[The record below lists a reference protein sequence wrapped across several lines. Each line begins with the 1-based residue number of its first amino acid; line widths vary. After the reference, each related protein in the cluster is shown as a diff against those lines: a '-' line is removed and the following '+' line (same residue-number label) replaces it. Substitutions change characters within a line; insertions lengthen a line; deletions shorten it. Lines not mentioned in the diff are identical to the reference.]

1 MSNFYV
7 DNVYKL
13 RLRAVFIVVGPFRM
27 QMIMKNEEKKEK
39 EKNGKN
45 IQIRFSLSNGLMGI
59 SLNLQ
64 LLAQAL
70 LLCK

>member
-45 IQIRFSLSNGLMGI
+45 I
-59 SLNLQ
+59 
-64 LLAQAL
+64 
-70 LLCK
+70 